1 MFLLVLL
8 GFVGYSGYFGL
19 VTVEDAAGKSDEMQ
33 LIVKNLLEARRQEK
47 NLIIRGDSS
56 YRDNTLK
63 AIEEIKRQA
72 KESNDKLRKDSI
84 KRLMDEV
91 IASVTAY
98 ETAFR
103 KLSEAIL
110 AGNAQKATLE
120 ELDNTM
126 VTAARKAQES
136 CELAM
141 KEQKKLMSET
151 AVSANRWIVSLSV
164 LAALLAAIL
173 SVLVVR
179 QIASSIKQVID
190 GVQAAAKGNLA
201 IDRLKDGA
209 SEVGQ
214 LGQAFNDMTHNFTL
228 ILKEAMRAAA
238 TVSVSAQQVHSAAGN
253 ISFTIGE
260 IAGRISAVASAG
272 SQMAASSEEIA
283 KNCELAAQG
292 AMRAT
297 ESAQN
302 GSAVIDNTTR
312 MMRQIAVTV
321 GESSRTVSSLG
332 ERGSQI
338 GTIIGTIKEIADQ
351 TNLLALNAAI
361 EAARAGEQG
370 RGFAVV
376 ADEVR
381 KLAERTTKETLEIA
395 QMIKAIQDETRT
407 AVLAMENGM
416 RQVDAGTAEAVHSEA
431 ALKEIIAQIE
441 SVSDQVSRI
450 AAATEEQ
457 TAASEEISSNMES
470 IAAATEKTAQESKDS
485 TVVANG
491 MADIAEKL
499 MAEIGK
505 FTLIEDTEL
514 AISKAKSAHMI
525 FIGKI
530 QAHLDDAINVDPEAL
545 PTHLTCAFG
554 KWYQGKGH
562 EACGHHAM
570 FKAID
575 APHASV
581 HELGKQAIKAYN
593 AGDKV
598 KARALCAEMKS
609 NSMELVGMLD
619 KLHDSTSENR

>member
-1 MFLLVLL
+1 MH
-8 GFVGYSGYFGL
+8 
-19 VTVEDAAGKSDEMQ
+19 
-33 LIVKNLLEARRQEK
+33 
-47 NLIIRGDSS
+47 
-56 YRDNTLK
+56 
-63 AIEEIKRQA
+63 
-72 KESNDKLRKDSI
+72 
-84 KRLMDEV
+84 
-91 IASVTAY
+91 
-98 ETAFR
+98 
-103 KLSEAIL
+103 
-110 AGNAQKATLE
+110 
-120 ELDNTM
+120 
-126 VTAARKAQES
+126 
-136 CELAM
+136 
-141 KEQKKLMSET
+141 
-151 AVSANRWIVSLSV
+151 
-164 LAALLAAIL
+164 
-173 SVLVVR
+173 
-179 QIASSIKQVID
+179 
-190 GVQAAAKGNLA
+190 AAAKGNLA

-214 LGQAFNDMTHNFTL
+214 LGQAFNDMTDNFTL

-253 ISFTIGE
+253 ISFTVGE
-260 IAGRISAVASAG
+260 IAAQISSVASAG

-292 AMRAT
+292 ARRAT

-302 GSAVIDNTTR
+302 GSAIIDNTTR
-312 MMRQIAVTV
+312 MMHQIAVTV
-321 GESSRTVSSLG
+321 RESSRTVSSLG

-395 QMIKAIQDETRT
+395 QMIKAIQDETKT

-441 SVSDQVSRI
+441 SVSNQVSRI

-470 IAAATEKTAQESKDS
+470 IAASTEKTAQESKDS
-485 TVVANG
+485 TAVANG

-499 MAEIGK
+499 MAEIGR

-530 QAHLDDAINVDPEAL
+530 QAHLDGDINVDPEAL

-554 KWYQGKGH
+554 KWYRGKGH

-575 APHASV
+575 APHAGL
-581 HELGKQAIKAYN
+581 HELGKQAIQAYN
-593 AGDKV
+593 AGDKF

-619 KLHDSTSENR
+619 KLRDSTSEKR